1 MDDYLVSK
9 RYSKIEHRIPSSF
22 FRKYV
27 IKFLILVILT
37 LILLITLRLNN
48 KFKTLFYKNIYDN
61 NFSFAT
67 INNYYQKIF
76 GSPIPFKDLFK
87 DNSEMVFSEKIKY
100 STVSKF
106 YDGISLG
113 VSKNLMVPIL
123 ESGMVVF
130 VGEKENYGNTVIVEG
145 VSGVDVWYGNLENI
159 NVKMYDYV
167 EKGTALANTSS
178 DKLYLVFKK
187 DGENIDYE
195 KYL

>member
-1 MDDYLVSK
+1 MDEYLVSK
-9 RYSKIEHRIPSSF
+9 KYKKVEHNYSSF
-22 FRKYV
+22 FRNYL
-27 IKFLILVILT
+27 IKFLILVVLT
-37 LILLITLRLNN
+37 LTCLITL
-48 KFKTLFYKNIYDN
+48 KVSKGFKNLFYKNIYEKS
-61 NFSFAT
+61 FSFAT

-100 STVSKF
+100 NTISKY
-106 YDGISLG
+106 YDGVSLS
-113 VSKNLMVPIL
+113 VSNNLLVPIL

-130 VGEKENYGNTVIVEG
+130 VGEKENYGSTVIVEG
-145 VSGVDVWYGNLENI
+145 VDGVDVWYGNLENI
-159 NVKMYDYV
+159 NVQMYDFV
-167 EKGTALANTSS
+167 EKGSALASTSS